1 MSRRSVRVLTPRGGM
16 PCRIRRVMPN
26 SAILMATRSAS
37 LRPAELNPTTSEYSM
52 AQFSPFSG
60 GSDGIAPPATGR

>member
-1 MSRRSVRVLTPRGGM
+1 
-16 PCRIRRVMPN
+16 MPN